1 MAAPHTGRAAIFL
14 CATVRKK
21 CAQNIAPDMMLFAV
35 MSPSINSLGAFL
47 MLKKFLLLLTFLYA
61 AVSFAAVDANQAS
74 AAELDSI
81 KGIGPAISTKILDE
95 HKKGH
100 FNDWHDF
107 ISRVNGL
114 GEKNAAKFSAQGMTI
129 NGSAY
134 SGAPAPAPA
143 PKAEGAAKK

>member
-1 MAAPHTGRAAIFL
+1 
-14 CATVRKK
+14 
-21 CAQNIAPDMMLFAV
+21 
-35 MSPSINSLGAFL
+35 
-47 MLKKFLLLLTFLYA
+47 MLKKLLMLLTLLYA
-61 AVSFAAVDANQAS
+61 AVSFAAVDVNQAS
-74 AAELDSI
+74 AADLDSI
-81 KGIGPAISTKILDE
+81 KGIGPAISGKILDE
-95 HKKGH
+95 RKKGA
-100 FNDWHDF
+100 FKDWNDF

>member
-1 MAAPHTGRAAIFL
+1 MADLIPLADIDPKLVEELLDRAFEPGRQKRTAYRIREGMEWL
-14 CATVRKK
+14 
-21 CAQNIAPDMMLFAV
+21 PGL
-35 MSPSINSLGAFL
+35 
-47 MLKKFLLLLTFLYA
+47 
-61 AVSFAAVDANQAS
+61 SFAAVDANQAS

-95 HKKGH
+95 RKKGN
-100 FNDWHDF
+100 FKDWNDF